1 MCHPPRACIK
11 LINPPLVAACSCHL
25 RHAQSTGTTTLISQP
40 PHDHSLYNATMFH
53 YTWGCIVKNGK
64 GEEVWKFDK
73 RFYTEYNDALKVRCC
88 RE

>member
-1 MCHPPRACIK
+1 
-11 LINPPLVAACSCHL
+11 
-25 RHAQSTGTTTLISQP
+25 
-40 PHDHSLYNATMFH
+40 MFH

-88 RE
+88 LE